1 MAVTISVNSYSW
13 VLNYIPSICL
23 LSFGFFFPTCPS
35 LLVTPTYH
43 LPIFNYSQKSYSRNC
58 WKIFFNVPMV
68 GIHCTIK
75 HVFDSPKLNSVNITF
90 KIYEF
95 FSQLHSHPIYGILV
109 IILSLYGIFWPL
121 AGIFHSLLT
130 LNPNQKELP
139 SQTVLLPWVGA
150 GFIACCLKYHQR
162 GKCQWGFAIFCMI
175 LLLNLL

>member
-90 KIYEF
+90 KINDNLY
-95 FSQLHSHPIYGILV
+95 V
-109 IILSLYGIFWPL
+109 I
-121 AGIFHSLLT
+121 SLLA
-130 LNPNQKELP
+130 NY
-139 SQTVLLPWVGA
+139 TVTPFMEFWLSFYRYMGYSDLWLGS
-150 GFIACCLKYHQR
+150 FIA
-162 GKCQWGFAIFCMI
+162 F
-175 LLLNLL
+175 